1 MVARRARRGAATRKG
16 EVTAEAVCARID
28 AEIWEAVVA
37 EASLM
42 GDPDVAVTIRRR
54 LAYGRWLTSIVDHRD
69 LRWRPIQQDATVF
82 EFELD
87 RVVLTELNNFAQRC
101 GYGLEVVLA
110 TILTNDL
117 CKPPEVMDAEHA
129 LNAGQSRALRWERG
143 QGHIY
148 PASFELPGY
157 QLVFLRLLSP
167 SVVKR
172 DAVVGEAL
180 RALARQIHHVSHV
193 AGIEGSDE
201 ARAFARKMMQWPG
214 R

>member
-1 MVARRARRGAATRKG
+1 MARRVRGARVTRNGKPAT
-16 EVTAEAVCARID
+16 ELVCASID
-28 AEIWEAVVA
+28 PEIWAQIADES
-37 EASLM
+37 SLM
-42 GDPDVAVTIRRR
+42 GDPDEAVTIRRR
-54 LAYGRWLTSIVDHRD
+54 LAYGNWLTSIVDHSD
-69 LRWRPIQQDATVF
+69 LRWRPIRHGATAF

-87 RVVLTELNNFAQRC
+87 RMVVAELKTFAELC
-101 GYGLEVVLA
+101 GYGLDVVIA

-117 CKPPEVMDAEHA
+117 CKPPEV
-129 LNAGQSRALRWERG
+129 LNAEQVLNARKPRALRWERG
-143 QGHIY
+143 HGHIY

-180 RALARQIHHVSHV
+180 VALARQVHHVRYV
-193 AGIEGSDE
+193 AGLEISDE
-201 ARAFARKMMQWPG
+201 ARAFARKMINWPG

>member
-1 MVARRARRGAATRKG
+1 MTARARGGRAARKAKAAM
-16 EVTAEAVCARID
+16 ELVCAWMD
-28 AEIWEAVVA
+28 SEIWDLVA
-37 EASLM
+37 AESALM
-42 GDPDVAVTIRRR
+42 GDADEVATIRRR
-54 LAYGRWLTSIVDHRD
+54 LQYGRWLASIVDHRD
-69 LRWRPIQQDATVF
+69 LRWRPIQQGATGF

-87 RVVLTELNNFAQRC
+87 RRVVAELQAFAQRC
-101 GYGLEVVLA
+101 GYGLDVVIA

-117 CKPPEVMDAEHA
+117 CKPPEVLDAEHA
-129 LNAGQSRALRWERG
+129 LNSGKPRTLRWERG

-180 RALARQIHHVSHV
+180 IALARQIHHVRYV
-193 AGIEGSDE
+193 AGLEISDE
-201 ARAFARKMMQWPG
+201 ARAFARKMINWPG